1 MIPVVAAADEVD
13 VALEVEIGGVG
24 IGSPTKVIQLVWDPQ
39 ADILVIG
46 ELAVFDPPY

>member
-1 MIPVVAAADEVD
+1 LVPVVAGADEVD
-13 VALEVEIGGVG
+13 VELEIEIEVVG